1 MTMSSATGG
10 SLSGQLRQVSQ
21 PAVDLDRAIGFYCDI
36 LGLRLIARYGD
47 LSFFDLDGTR
57 LLLERGGTSQGSSV
71 LYLDVSDLDNAWREL
86 TNRGVSFV
94 EPPHTIFTDAEG
106 TFGPAGEDERM
117 AFFHDTEG
125 NLLALSSR
133 EPTRVHL

>member
-1 MTMSSATGG
+1 MLTGAN
-10 SLSGQLRQVSQ
+10 LANR
-21 PAVDLDRAIGFYCDI
+21 
-36 LGLRLIARYGD
+36 
-47 LSFFDLDGTR
+47 
-57 LLLERGGTSQGSSV
+57 EV
-71 LYLDVSDLDNAWREL
+71 LYLGVSDLDNAWREL

-94 EPPHTIFTDAEG
+94 EPPHTIFTDAEA

>member
-1 MTMSSATGG
+1 MSG
-10 SLSGQLRQVSQ
+10 LSGHLRQVSQ
-21 PAVDLDRAIGFYCDI
+21 PAADLDRAIAFYRDV

-57 LLLERGGTSQGSSV
+57 LLLERSDTNQGSAI
-71 LYLDVSDLDNAWREL
+71 LYLAVSDLDNAWHEL
-86 TNRGVSFV
+86 TERGVNFV
-94 EPPHTIFTDAEG
+94 GPPHTIFTDGDG
-106 TFGPAGEDERM
+106 TFGTAGEDERM

-133 EPTRVHL
+133 EPMRA